1 MNIAKIIKKCNY
13 GSNYNSDN
21 IDLYKNAKLSQSVDF
36 IEQEDDLCLELQ
48 TIQNLF
54 SGIESN
60 GSSYKYTITVPNINS
75 NLFEFF
81 DDNSNEKIPTS
92 NFDNFN
98 NFNKLLIIIILIG
111 ILSFMIINI
120 IHLKFW

>member
-36 IEQEDDLCLELQ
+36 MEQEDDLCLELQ

-60 GSSYKYTITVPNINS
+60 GSSYKYTITVPNVNN

-81 DDNSNEKIPTS
+81 DANTDLNKKIPTS
-92 NFDNFN
+92 NFN
-98 NFNKLLIIIILIG
+98 NFNKLLIIIIFIG
-111 ILSFMIINI
+111 ILTFMTINI
-120 IHLKFW
+120 IHLKF